1 MKILYLFFHS
11 QNLVSS
17 YSDVIMGAMA
27 SQITSLTIV
36 YFTVYSSAHKKIKA
50 PRHWSLCGEFTGDR
64 WIPRTN
70 GQLRGKCFHLMTSPY
85 YLQGFLV
92 CLVGPSLLDLQITA
106 NTNTKSITMV
116 FVGRAIGC
124 AAGAVLFALVLSKF
138 NPWRILAAGYVA
150 MATSL
155 ASLPWIDHVS
165 AVTAMYGLGGIGY
178 SIGEAGKFLRIHTT
192 SYKYIAMAL

>member
-1 MKILYLFFHS
+1 
-11 QNLVSS
+11 
-17 YSDVIMGAMA
+17 MGAMA
-27 SQITSLTIV
+27 SQIISLTIV
-36 YFTVYSSAHKKIKA
+36 YFAVYSSAHKKNQSSA
-50 PRHWSLCGEFTGDR
+50 SLAFVRGIHR
-64 WIPRTN
+64 WPVYSPHKVPVTR
-70 GQLRGKCFHLMTSPY
+70 KCFHLMTSPY

-155 ASLPWIDHVS
+155 ASLPWIGHVS

-178 SIGEAGKFLRIHTT
+178 SIGEAGKLLQIHTT
-192 SYKYIAMAL
+192 PCKYITMTP